1 MSRKS
6 SAPILQLSLSL
17 PFSSEN
23 NVIITRPNNI
33 EQTRKGLLI
42 KMPSIKNRWPR
53 THPTLANDSQRSE
66 WMRSVKLEGAIKPI
80 NTLLWLQAVRTIHIL
95 INGRRIDVGS
105 PGAFDFF
112 SSFFLRSLL
121 IVVVVSRRGSSR
133 KKRHKKKNCLFIN
146 NADKKTTALCLTA
159 DTLTGKIV
167 LDFMQATATRTH
179 LSLIRALTN
188 LSLFCSRP
196 KKKYSELKNSFVWG
210 KHGRNERNSWVW
222 RICEQRNISLLH
234 FHFTCGFFVCVRCY
248 LPSPGSAQHSVTAST
263 VITAGGGGGCCRLA
277 ETSLSMVSLHFR
289 CLCRCSQS
297 HSFPIHATHTRTIFS
312 FFLFRT
318 LLSLVVE
325 IRLKVYFNC
334 STSFPHKHWRMA
346 QKSSSFFP
354 SSSPV
359 LVFAQ
364 RKKAYNNIFA

>member
-112 SSFFLRSLL
+112 SSFFFCVRYLSSSSSVDVEAVERS
-121 IVVVVSRRGSSR
+121 GTR
-133 KKRHKKKNCLFIN
+133 KKTVYLSITQTKKRRRY
-146 NADKKTTALCLTA
+146 A
-159 DTLTGKIV
+159 
-167 LDFMQATATRTH
+167 
-179 LSLIRALTN
+179 
-188 LSLFCSRP
+188 
-196 KKKYSELKNSFVWG
+196 
-210 KHGRNERNSWVW
+210 
-222 RICEQRNISLLH
+222 
-234 FHFTCGFFVCVRCY
+234 
-248 LPSPGSAQHSVTAST
+248 
-263 VITAGGGGGCCRLA
+263 
-277 ETSLSMVSLHFR
+277 
-289 CLCRCSQS
+289 
-297 HSFPIHATHTRTIFS
+297 
-312 FFLFRT
+312 
-318 LLSLVVE
+318 
-325 IRLKVYFNC
+325 
-334 STSFPHKHWRMA
+334 
-346 QKSSSFFP
+346 
-354 SSSPV
+354 
-359 LVFAQ
+359 
-364 RKKAYNNIFA
+364 